1 MKIGLFL
8 LIIAISFTGCK
19 KEIIKNPE
27 KTSADPLTRFFEI
40 CRDDLQRAGNI
51 IISRD
56 IVKNLSHLQ
65 FMNAGGKRYY
75 LLEREN
81 ISRMIKAVT
90 RGVYSDYIL
99 VNKKGTIIYTRDNN
113 KIFSKNVRSHLK
125 STPLKASYDR
135 RNLPVYISN
144 ITMLNPSDEVYR
156 IFISR
161 KVSGGESFPGV
172 VILQVD
178 EATMLKYLE
187 KGTEIIGSDGLYHLS
202 HVRSRIMQPCPY
214 FEELGFIP
222 GEKTGPGETKTVKS
236 GKKIYFKTFNFENRS
251 WLLVKELP

>member
-1 MKIGLFL
+1 MKIRLFL

-19 KEIIKNPE
+19 KNIIKEPE
-27 KTSADPLTRFFEI
+27 KTSSDPLTRFFEI
-40 CRDDLQRAGNI
+40 CRDDLQRAGNVI
-51 IISRD
+51 ITRD

-90 RGVYSDYIL
+90 NGVYSDYIL
-99 VNKKGTIIYTRDNN
+99 VNKKGTIIYTRENN

-125 STPLKASYDR
+125 STPLKAAYDR

-144 ITMLNPSDEVYR
+144 ISMLNPSDETYR

-161 KVSGGESFPGV
+161 KVAGGESFPGV
-172 VILQVD
+172 LILQVD
-178 EATMLKYLE
+178 VTTMLKYLE
-187 KGTEIIGSDGLYHLS
+187 KGTEVIGSDGLYHLS
-202 HVRSRIMQPCPY
+202 HDRTRMMQPCPY
-214 FEELGFIP
+214 YTELGIVP
-222 GEKTGPGETKTVKS
+222 GEKISQGETKTVKS
-236 GKKIYFKTFNFENRS
+236 GKKIYFKTFRFENRS
-251 WLLVKELP
+251 WLLVKELK